1 MEKKFAYFEGVALL
15 TGRSDLRHFSSWQL
29 ERLVYKNRD
38 SAGRHLFKVSAYFR
52 VLLVEEALI
61 PRGLIQGG
69 TNLRI

>member
-1 MEKKFAYFEGVALL
+1 MEKKFAYFEGVASL

-29 ERLVYKNRD
+29 ERLVYKNRG

-52 VLLVEEALI
+52 VLLAEEALI